1 MAVGLAILAAYGSTV
16 IAQLYDRVIQTAD
29 GYKSVIPVEL
39 RDRPRNDGLV
49 VEALESWAAGEA
61 SAVMVGLFVV
71 AAGVTAAAAPAAF
84 ALGTRPRMLS
94 VAATARSGPSTPN
107 APNAPNATDATA
119 ASSDGPGEAR
129 GSTGRQVDGSEDGDG
144 TDEQPATIAL

>member
-1 MAVGLAILAAYGSTV
+1 YGSTV

-61 SAVMVGLFVV
+61 AAVMVGLFVV

-94 VAATARSGPSTPN
+94 VATAPPGGSTL
-107 APNAPNATDATA
+107 NAPNATDATGA
-119 ASSDGPGEAR
+119 PRGGPGDAR
-129 GSTGRQVDGSEDGDG
+129 ESAGRPADGSEEGD
-144 TDEQPATIAL
+144 